1 MMEKLDR
8 ILKKTN
14 ISKENTPT
22 STSAEEQAQEPVCE
36 LCGGMGWVVAD
47 VPYGHHDFGQVFP
60 CKCKQQ
66 EMDAERQVRL
76 EYYSNLGPLTHQTFS
91 TLIEAGRSSN
101 LKNQKLFKNALAAAK
116 NFASKI
122 DGWLVLTGCSGCGK
136 THLAAAIANARIGEG
151 QPALFIVVPDLL
163 DHLRS
168 TFSPSSEISY
178 DNLFNQI
185 INAPLLIMDDLGT
198 QSSTPWAQEKLF
210 QIINHRFNSKLPTIF
225 TTNLSPAELPERLRT
240 RLTDETLS
248 QVLLVGES
256 QHSILSD
263 ISPLELKLLKSMS
276 FDNFDSKRLDLPT
289 DQRRNL
295 ESAYKQSRSY
305 AEDPTGWLILTGTHG
320 CGKTHLAAAIANH
333 RLQSNNP
340 AEFQIVPEFLD
351 HLRLTFNPDS
361 KVTYDGLFERVK
373 TAPLL
378 ILDDLGAQTSTL
390 WAQEK
395 LYQVIN
401 YRYNAQLATVITTS
415 LALEEIE
422 ERLSSRMCDLKI
434 SLVFHIMA
442 PDYRADREPKKAP
455 PKQSAR
461 KGR

>member
-1 MMEKLDR
+1 V
-8 ILKKTN
+8 
-14 ISKENTPT
+14 
-22 STSAEEQAQEPVCE
+22 A
-36 LCGGMGWVVAD
+36 AD
-47 VPYGHHDFGQVFP
+47 VPYGHPDFGQVFP
-60 CKCKQQ
+60 CQCKQQ
-66 EMDAERQVRL
+66 EMDADKQARL
-76 EYYSNLGPLTHQTFS
+76 ERYSNLGPLTHLSFD
-91 TLIEAGRSSN
+91 TLIEAGRSSDP
-101 LKNQKLFKNALAAAK
+101 KNQKLFKNTLAAAK
-116 NFASKI
+116 NYAKKP
-122 DGWLVLTGCSGCGK
+122 DGWLVLTGASGCGK
-136 THLAAAIANARIGEG
+136 THLAAAIANQRIVDGL
-151 QPALFIVVPDLL
+151 PALFIVVPDLL

-168 TFSPSSEISY
+168 TFSPNSEISY
-178 DNLFNQI
+178 DDLFNQI
-185 INAPLLIMDDLGT
+185 INAPLLILDDLGT

-210 QIINHRFNSKLPTIF
+210 QIINHRFNTKLPTVY
-225 TTNLSPAELPERLRT
+225 TTNLSPVELPERLRT

-248 QVLLVGES
+248 AVFLVGER
-256 QHSILSD
+256 QHSILSN
-263 ISPLELKLLKSMS
+263 ISPLELKLLKNMS

-295 ESAYKQSRSY
+295 DSAYKQSRSF
-305 AEDPTGWLILTGTHG
+305 AEAPDGWLILTGTHG

-340 AEFQIVPEFLD
+340 VEFQIVPEFLD

-442 PDYRADREPKKAP
+442 PDYRADREMKKPAP
-455 PKQSAR
+455 RQTGGR
-461 KGR
+461 KNR